1 MESCHEV
8 GEKNNAVSVPMITF
22 EHPSMDESEAKIS
35 NNHLKSDSQEKLNN
49 DDMRQIKNICSGGLS
64 TAQESKSQII
74 SVSETPMIIKKEV
87 LQADIGTSLV
97 QCRNYCR
104 LVNHGGTEN
113 HSSRKI
119 N

>member
-1 MESCHEV
+1 
-8 GEKNNAVSVPMITF
+8 MITF
-22 EHPSMDESEAKIS
+22 EHPSMEESEAKIS
-35 NNHLKSDSQEKLNN
+35 NNHLKSDSQEKLNK
-49 DDMRQIKNICSGGLS
+49 DYMTKIKDLCSGGLS
-64 TAQESKSQII
+64 TTQESKSQII

-113 HSSRKI
+113 HSF
-119 N
+119 